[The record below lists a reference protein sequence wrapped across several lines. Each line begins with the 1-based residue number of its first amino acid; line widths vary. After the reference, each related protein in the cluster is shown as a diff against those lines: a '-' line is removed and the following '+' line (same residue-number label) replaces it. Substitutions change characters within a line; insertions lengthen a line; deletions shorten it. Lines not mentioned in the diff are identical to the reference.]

1 MKTKISILFFSLLV
15 MSITWSQNS
24 IETTVN
30 KILLN
35 NSLKNASFSFRVID
49 IEKDSVLAEHNPVTS
64 LVPASTMKLVTTAA
78 AIDVLGSYK
87 TFKTTLQ
94 YDGYIDSNCTL
105 HGNLYIKGGGDP
117 TLGSKYFLNPGEES
131 TDFFNKWVHEIEN
144 LNIHSINGR
153 VIGDASY
160 FSQDMI
166 PATWVWGDLG
176 NYYGAGP
183 SGLTIYDNLSTLT
196 FSSENK
202 NGGSTNVECIVPFNP
217 EVKIENEVTAANI
230 NSDNAY
236 LFSAPYVG
244 SKKAVGQIPMG
255 REEFDVKGTIHDPAY
270 QAAYDFEYFLLKNNI
285 SVNQN
290 ATTVRRLNLQNIKLE
305 DKRTDIYTQTSPD
318 IARITY
324 WTNHVSVNL
333 FAEHLFNHVGIYYYK
348 DGSNYS
354 GGLGVK
360 RFWDSKINT
369 QGLYV
374 SDGSGLSRHNAISAF
389 HLTEMLKYMTKSK
402 YYTSFYSSLP
412 ISGKS
417 GTMKNIGRGT
427 RAANNIRAKSGTM
440 SRVKSYAGYATTKSG
455 KKVAFAMIVNN
466 YNGYTSTLT
475 KKLEQIMVAI
485 ANYNG

>member
-1 MKTKISILFFSLLV
+1 MKAKILISFFALLLV
-15 MSITWSQNS
+15 SISWSQNS
-24 IETTVN
+24 IENIVN
-30 KILLN
+30 NILKN
-35 NSLKNASFSFRVID
+35 SSLKNASFSFRVID
-49 IEKDSVLAEHNPVTS
+49 IEKDSVLAEHNPITS

-78 AIDVLGSYK
+78 AIDILGSYK

-131 TDFFNKWVHEIEN
+131 TEFFNKWVHEIEN

-166 PATWVWGDLG
+166 PGTWVWGDMG

-202 NGGSTNVECIVPFNP
+202 NGGSTNIECIVPFNP
-217 EVKIENEVTAANI
+217 EVTIENKVKAANI
-230 NSDNAY
+230 KNDQAY

-244 SKKAVGQIPMG
+244 SKKATGQIPKG
-255 REEFDVKGTIHDPAY
+255 RKEFNVKGTIHDPAY
-270 QAAYDFEYFLLKNNI
+270 QAAYDFEYYLLKNNI
-285 SVNQN
+285 SVTKN
-290 ATTVRRLNLQNIKLE
+290 ATTVRRLDLKNIELNN
-305 DKRTDIYTQTSPD
+305 KRTNIYTHSSPSL
-318 IARITY
+318 ARIAY

-360 RFWDSKINT
+360 RFWSSKINT

-374 SDGSGLSRHNAISAF
+374 NDGSGLSRHNAISAF

-402 YYTSFYSSLP
+402 YYKSFYSSLP
-412 ISGKS
+412 IAGKS
-417 GTMKNIGRGT
+417 GTMKYIGRST

-455 KKVAFAMIVNN
+455 RKVAFAMIVNN
-466 YNGYTSTLT
+466 YNGYTSSVR
-475 KKLEQIMVAI
+475 KKLEQIMVSI
-485 ANYNG
+485 ANYND